1 MKRQKPRMKIL
12 MSSFT
17 DINKIKTM
25 LQHLYIFFFL
35 TALLSCDNLSPQQKK
50 QIKKTGKEIAKQ
62 VTATVEHL
70 DMQHD
75 YIGYEAKPGSG
86 IIKMYWKDDAGN
98 IFGSLGNLKN
108 YTAQKGTELLY
119 ACNGGMYMQNQA
131 PLGYYIEDGKT
142 LQKINTKTGSGNFYL
157 KPKGV
162 FYVDDKNIA
171 GVHSIETAADRSSL
185 QTKKIKY
192 LTQSGPMLIHNNKIN
207 MLFTQ
212 GSSNINVRN
221 GVGILPNGNAYF
233 AMSTYPVSFY
243 NFAKHFK
250 DKGCSQALYFDG
262 FVSRS
267 FCPQQNYVQLDGNF
281 GVMVAVVKSN

>member
-1 MKRQKPRMKIL
+1 MRHT
-12 MSSFT
+12 F
-17 DINKIKTM
+17 
-25 LQHLYIFFFL
+25 IFFIAVL
-35 TALLSCDNLSPQQKK
+35 ISCTNLSPETKK

-62 VTATVEHL
+62 VTATMEHL

-75 YIGYEAKPGSG
+75 YIGYEAKPDSSQ
-86 IIKMYWKDDAGN
+86 IRMYWKDDAGN
-98 IFGSLGNLKN
+98 ILGSLGNLKN
-108 YTAQKGTELLY
+108 YTIQKGDTLLY

-131 PLGYYIEDGKT
+131 PLGYYIEDGET

-162 FYVDDKNIA
+162 FYIDDENAA
-171 GVHSIETAADRSSL
+171 GIQSIETATDRSSL

-192 LTQSGPMLIHNNKIN
+192 LTQSGPMLVHNNKIN
-207 MLFTQ
+207 TIFTQ
-212 GSSNINVRN
+212 GGSNINLRN

-233 AMSTYPVSFY
+233 AMSTYPVNFY
-243 NFAKHFK
+243 DFAKHFK

-267 FCPQQNYVQLDGNF
+267 FCPQLNYVQLDGNF
-281 GVMVAVVKSN
+281 GVMVAVVKAN